1 MRQRGVF
8 IRIPSGGDWDW
19 SLRSMLLRFLINLAG
34 LWLASAVV
42 PGIAIDDWQSL
53 VAGTA
58 IFAIVNTLLK
68 PLATMLSCCL
78 IMATFG
84 LFVVVINA
92 AMLGVTA
99 WAAGQ
104 LELNFHVDGF
114 WSAVFGALVI
124 SAVSIVAT
132 WLIRPP
138 RVQRF

>member
-1 MRQRGVF
+1 MRQRGTFVRF
-8 IRIPSGGDWDW
+8 DSGPSDW
-19 SLRSMLLRFLINLAG
+19 SLRSMLIRFLVNLAG
-34 LWLASAVV
+34 LALASAIV
-42 PGIAIDDWQSL
+42 PGIVIDDWQSL

-78 IMATFG
+78 ILATFG

-92 AMLGVTA
+92 AMLGITA

-104 LELNFHVDGF
+104 LDLNFHVDGF

-124 SAVSIVAT
+124 SAVSIVAAM
-132 WLIRPP
+132 LIRPP
-138 RVQRF
+138 RVSRF

>member
-1 MRQRGVF
+1 MRQ
-8 IRIPSGGDWDW
+8 GGTFVRFEGDPADW
-19 SLRSMLLRFLINLAG
+19 SLRSMLVRFVVNLAG
-34 LWLASAVV
+34 LWLAAAIV
-42 PGIAIDDWQSL
+42 PGITIDDWQSL

-58 IFAIVNTLLK
+58 IFAIANTLLK

-78 IMATFG
+78 IIVTFG

-104 LELNFHVDGF
+104 IGLNFRVDGF

-124 SAVSIVAT
+124 SAVSLVAAM
-132 WLIRPP
+132 LIRPP